1 MELPVYLVIDRKPVK
16 GCEIQN
22 SCDARSQMM
31 MQLKMVKSE
40 ADEDRYMAEIIE
52 YAAHQRRSLCLLH
65 GTKVII
71 HLVNPW
77 RNTWRTVCADSY
89 LSSVPAVDNI
99 DKIRIRF
106 VGVVNTD
113 KNIYPMNFLNFNHLH
128 EYGDYKKLVSINGDH
143 DSVRSV
149 ATICLNKNG
158 QSFVGNS
165 EPATAEGPL
174 YLVRWHQLV

>member
-1 MELPVYLVIDRKPVK
+1 MPHSTWRWMLLDDFVKNFNKYRALHYVQCYLICVDKSMSKWHGLGRHWINMELPVYLVIDRKPVK

-52 YAAHQRRSLCLLH
+52 YAAQQRRSLCLLH

-77 RNTWRTVCADSY
+77 RNTWCTVCTDSY
-89 LSSVPAVDNI
+89 FSSVPAVD
-99 DKIRIRF
+99 DLEKIGPHFI
-106 VGVVNTD
+106 GVVKTA
-113 KNIYPMNFLNFNHLH
+113 
-128 EYGDYKKLVSINGDH
+128 KKYISYAL
-143 DSVRSV
+143 
-149 ATICLNKNG
+149 LK
-158 QSFVGNS
+158 F
-165 EPATAEGPL
+165 
-174 YLVRWHQLV
+174 